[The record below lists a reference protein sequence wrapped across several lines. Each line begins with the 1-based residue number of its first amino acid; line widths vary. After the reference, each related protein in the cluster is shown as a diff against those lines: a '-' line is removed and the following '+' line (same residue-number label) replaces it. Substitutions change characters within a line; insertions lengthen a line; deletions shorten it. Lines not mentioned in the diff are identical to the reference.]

1 MFDLPANE
9 VQGTQSAENLQKKRS
24 RIISKVLSPAVKL
37 WLRSQ
42 VEQVE
47 DLQLQIAG
55 GDRQILSGYIP
66 KVTLFTSRAV
76 YQGLHLQQIGLIAEN
91 IRVNLGQVIKGK
103 PLRLL
108 EPIRAQGELL
118 LSEDDLN
125 ASLESELLI
134 SGLNEFFQ
142 LLLKAAGTN
151 SPTFPNQ
158 QIHWQTITVDG
169 NQIHLKASLLDA
181 NNPDINS
188 PILISTGVRIADRNQ
203 LHLDNP
209 QIQGDLGLNSPNLAS
224 LTIDLGADVDIQ
236 ELTLSNGQ
244 LICRG
249 SISVTSD

>member
-1 MFDLPANE
+1 MIELPANE
-9 VQGTQSAENLQKKRS
+9 AQATESTETLPQQRS

-42 VEQVE
+42 VEQVA
-47 DLQLQIAG
+47 DLQLQIEG

-66 KVTLFTSRAV
+66 KVTLFTSRAI
-76 YQGLHLQQIGLIAEN
+76 YQGLHLQQIKLIAEN
-91 IRVNLGQVIKGK
+91 IRINLGQVIKGK

-125 ASLESELLI
+125 ASLNSDLLI
-134 SGLNEFFQ
+134 SGLNEFCRM
-142 LLLKAAGTN
+142 LLKTAGAN

-158 QIHWQTITVDG
+158 QIHWQKILVDG
-169 NQIHLKASLLDA
+169 NQIHLKGSLVE
-181 NNPDINS
+181 NNS
-188 PILISTGVRIADRNQ
+188 PIVITTGVSVSDGNQ

-209 QIQGDLGLNSPNLAS
+209 QMQGNLGLNSPNLTS
-224 LTIDLGADVDIQ
+224 LTIDLGSDVDIQ
-236 ELTLSNGQ
+236 ELTFSNGQ

>member
-1 MFDLPANE
+1 MFDLPAKE
-9 VQGTQSAENLQKKRS
+9 VQGTESTETLPQQRS
-24 RIISKVLSPAVKL
+24 RIIGKVLSPAVKL

-42 VEQVE
+42 VEQVA

-66 KVTLFTSRAV
+66 KVTLFTSRAI

-118 LSEDDLN
+118 LSEEDLN
-125 ASLESELLI
+125 ASLNSELLI

-142 LLLKAAGTN
+142 MLLKAAGTN
-151 SPTFPNQ
+151 SPAFQNQ
-158 QIHWQTITVDG
+158 QIHWQKITVDG
-169 NQIHLKASLLDA
+169 NQIHLQGSLLDA
-181 NNPDINS
+181 NNPI
-188 PILISTGVRIADRNQ
+188 IITTGVRITDGNQ

-224 LTIDLGADVDIQ
+224 LTIDLGSDVDIQ
-236 ELTLSNGQ
+236 ELTLSHGQ

>member
-1 MFDLPANE
+1 MFGLPANE
-9 VQGTQSAENLQKKRS
+9 VQGTENTESTETLQEQRS

-42 VEQVE
+42 VEQAE
-47 DLQLQIAG
+47 DLQLRIEG

-66 KVTLFTSRAV
+66 KVTLFTSRAL
-76 YQGLHLQQIGLIAEN
+76 YQGLHLQQIGLVAEN

-142 LLLKAAGTN
+142 MLLKATGTN
-151 SPTFPNQ
+151 SPTLPNQ
-158 QIHWQTITVDG
+158 QIHWQKITVDG
-169 NQIHLKASLLDA
+169 NQIHLKACLLDS
-181 NNPDINS
+181 NS
-188 PILISTGVRIADRNQ
+188 AIAISTGVRISDRNQ

-209 QIQGDLGLNSPNLAS
+209 QIQGDLGFNSPNLAS

>member
-9 VQGTQSAENLQKKRS
+9 VQGTESTESLPQQRS
-24 RIISKVLSPAVKL
+24 RIIGKVLSPAVKL

-42 VEQVE
+42 VEQVA
-47 DLQLQIAG
+47 DLQLHIAG

-108 EPIRAQGELL
+108 EPIRAQGELF

-125 ASLESELLI
+125 ASLNSELLI

-151 SPTFPNQ
+151 SPAFRNH
-158 QIHWQTITVDG
+158 QIHWQKITVDG
-169 NQIHLKASLLDA
+169 NQIHLQGSLLDTK
-181 NNPDINS
+181 NPI
-188 PILISTGVRIADRNQ
+188 IITTGVRITDGNQ

-209 QIQGDLGLNSPNLAS
+209 QFQGNLGLNSPNLDS
-224 LTIDLGADVDIQ
+224 LTIDLGTDVDIQ

>member
-9 VQGTQSAENLQKKRS
+9 VQGTESTETLPQQRS
-24 RIISKVLSPAVKL
+24 RIIGKVLAPAVKL

-42 VEQVE
+42 VEQVA
-47 DLQLQIAG
+47 DLQLHIAG

-66 KVTLFTSRAV
+66 QVTLFTSRAL
-76 YQGLHLQQIGLIAEN
+76 YQGLHLQQINLTAEN

-125 ASLESELLI
+125 ASLNSKLLI

-142 LLLKAAGTN
+142 ILLKAAGTN
-151 SPTFPNQ
+151 SPTVQNQ
-158 QIHWQTITVDG
+158 EIHWQQITVDG
-169 NQIHLKASLLDA
+169 NQIHLQGSLLDT
-181 NNPDINS
+181 NS
-188 PILISTGVRIADRNQ
+188 AIVITTGVRITNGNQ

-209 QIQGDLGLNSPNLAS
+209 QIQGNLGLNSPNLAS
-224 LTIDLGADVDIQ
+224 LSIDLGSDVEIQ
-236 ELTLSNGQ
+236 ELTLSHGQ

-249 SISVTSD
+249 SISVISD

>member
-169 NQIHLKASLLDA
+169 NQIHLKACLLDS
-181 NNPDINS
+181 NS
-188 PILISTGVRIADRNQ
+188 EIAISTGVRISDRNQ

>member
-1 MFDLPANE
+1 MFGLPANE
-9 VQGTQSAENLQKKRS
+9 VQGTESTETLPQQRS
-24 RIISKVLSPAVKL
+24 RIIGKVLSPAVKL

-42 VEQVE
+42 VEQVS
-47 DLQLQIAG
+47 DLQLRIEG

-66 KVTLFTSRAV
+66 KVTLFTSRAL
-76 YQGLHLQQIGLIAEN
+76 YQGLHLQQIGLVAEN

-142 LLLKAAGTN
+142 MLLKAAGTN

-158 QIHWQTITVDG
+158 QIHWQKIIVDG
-169 NQIHLKASLLDA
+169 NQIHLTGSLLDT
-181 NNPDINS
+181 NS
-188 PILISTGVRIADRNQ
+188 PIVISTGVRISDRNQ

-224 LTIDLGADVDIQ
+224 LTIDLGPDVDIQ

-249 SISVTSD
+249 SISVISD

>member
-1 MFDLPANE
+1 MFGLPANE
-9 VQGTQSAENLQKKRS
+9 VQGTESIETLPQQRS
-24 RIISKVLSPAVKL
+24 RIIGKVLSPAVKL

-47 DLQLQIAG
+47 DLQLRIEG

-66 KVTLFTSRAV
+66 KVTLFTSRAL
-76 YQGLHLQQIGLIAEN
+76 YQGLHLQQIGLVAEN

-125 ASLESELLI
+125 ASLNSELLI
-134 SGLNEFFQ
+134 GGLNEFFQ
-142 LLLKAAGTN
+142 MLLKAAGTN
-151 SPTFPNQ
+151 SPTFPTLRNQ
-158 QIHWQTITVDG
+158 QIHWQKITVDG
-169 NQIHLKASLLDA
+169 NQIHLKACLLDS
-181 NNPDINS
+181 NS
-188 PILISTGVRIADRNQ
+188 EIAISTGVRISDRNQ

-249 SISVTSD
+249 SILVTSD

>member
-9 VQGTQSAENLQKKRS
+9 VQGTESTETLPQQRS
-24 RIISKVLSPAVKL
+24 RIIGKVLSPAVKL

-42 VEQVE
+42 VEQVA
-47 DLQLQIAG
+47 DLQLQIEG

-66 KVTLFTSRAV
+66 KVTLFTSRAL
-76 YQGLHLQQIGLIAEN
+76 YQGLHLQQIKLIAEN

-125 ASLESELLI
+125 ASLNSELLVG
-134 SGLNEFFQ
+134 GLNEFCQ
-142 LLLKAAGTN
+142 ILLKAAGTN
-151 SPTFPNQ
+151 SPTLQNQ
-158 QIHWQTITVDG
+158 EIHWQKITVDG
-169 NQIHLKASLLDA
+169 NQIHLQGSLG
-181 NNPDINS
+181 NPNS
-188 PILISTGVRIADRNQ
+188 AIVITTGVRITNGNQ

-209 QIQGDLGLNSPNLAS
+209 QIQGNLGSNSPNLAS
-224 LTIDLGADVDIQ
+224 LTIDLGSDVEIE
-236 ELTLSNGQ
+236 ELTLSHGQ

>member
-1 MFDLPANE
+1 MFGLPTNE
-9 VQGTQSAENLQKKRS
+9 VKVTESTETLPQQRS

-47 DLQLQIAG
+47 DLQLHIEG

-66 KVTLFTSRAV
+66 KVTLFTSRAL
-76 YQGLHLQQIGLIAEN
+76 YQGLHLQQIGLVAEN

-134 SGLNEFFQ
+134 GGLNEFFQ
-142 LLLKAAGTN
+142 MLLKGVGTN
-151 SPTFPNQ
+151 SPAFPNQ
-158 QIHWQTITVDG
+158 QLHWQQITVNG
-169 NQIHLKASLLDA
+169 NQIHLTGILLDS
-181 NNPDINS
+181 NS
-188 PILISTGVRIADRNQ
+188 PIAISTGVRISDRNQ

-209 QIQGDLGLNSPNLAS
+209 QIQGNLGLNSTNLDS
-224 LTIDLGADVDIQ
+224 LTIDLGPDVDIH
-236 ELTLSNGQ
+236 ELTLSHGQ

>member
-9 VQGTQSAENLQKKRS
+9 VKGKDSTETLPQQRS
-24 RIISKVLSPAVKL
+24 RIIGKVLSPAVKL

-47 DLQLQIAG
+47 NLQLQIEG

-66 KVTLFTSRAV
+66 KVTLFTSRAL
-76 YQGLHLQQIGLIAEN
+76 YQGLHLQQIRLIAEN

-108 EPIRAQGELL
+108 EPIRAKGELL

-125 ASLESELLI
+125 ASLNSELLI
-134 SGLNEFFQ
+134 SGLNEFLRM
-142 LLLKAAGTN
+142 LLQAAGTN
-151 SPTFPNQ
+151 SPAFRNQ
-158 QIHWQTITVDG
+158 QIHWQKITVDG
-169 NQIHLKASLLDA
+169 NQIHLIGCLRDA
-181 NNPDINS
+181 NNPDTSSEI
-188 PILISTGVRIADRNQ
+188 IIRTGVRITDCNQ

-209 QIQGDLGLNSPNLAS
+209 LIEGDLGLNSPNLAS
-224 LTIDLGADVDIQ
+224 LTIDLGSDVDIE
-236 ELTLSNGQ
+236 ELTLSHGQ

>member
-9 VQGTQSAENLQKKRS
+9 VQGTESKEILQEQRS
-24 RIISKVLSPAVKL
+24 RIIGKVLSPAVKL

-42 VEQVE
+42 VEQVA
-47 DLQLQIAG
+47 DLQLHIAG

-66 KVTLFTSRAV
+66 KVTLFTSRAL

-91 IRVNLGQVIKGK
+91 IRVNLGQIIKGK

-125 ASLESELLI
+125 ASLNSQLLI

-142 LLLKAAGTN
+142 MLLKAAGTN

-158 QIHWQTITVDG
+158 QIDWQKITVDG
-169 NQIHLKASLLDA
+169 NHIHLKG
-181 NNPDINS
+181 NFPDSNS
-188 PILISTGVRIADRNQ
+188 TIIITTGVRITDGNQ
-203 LHLDNP
+203 LHLDHP
-209 QIQGDLGLNSPNLAS
+209 QIQGDLSLNSPHLTS
-224 LTIDLGADVDIQ
+224 LTIDLGPDVDIQ
-236 ELTLSNGQ
+236 ELTLSHGQ

>member
-9 VQGTQSAENLQKKRS
+9 VQGTESTEILPQQRS
-24 RIISKVLSPAVKL
+24 RIIGKVLSPAVKL

-42 VEQVE
+42 VEQVA
-47 DLQLQIAG
+47 DLQLQIEG

-66 KVTLFTSRAV
+66 KVTLFTNRAL
-76 YQGLHLQQIGLIAEN
+76 YQGLHLQQIKLIAEN

-125 ASLESELLI
+125 ASLKSELLF

-142 LLLKAAGTN
+142 MLLKAAGTN
-151 SPTFPNQ
+151 SPTLRNQ
-158 QIHWQTITVDG
+158 QIHWQKITVDG
-169 NQIHLKASLLDA
+169 NQIHLKACLLDS
-181 NNPDINS
+181 NS
-188 PILISTGVRIADRNQ
+188 EIAITTGVRISDRNQ

-209 QIQGDLGLNSPNLAS
+209 QIQGDLGLNSPNLTS

-249 SISVTSD
+249 SILVISD